1 MMESTKLTTKLAT
14 KINEPRDAEDFDYI
28 KRLARRGCLRP
39 LDVQLAGLADRIVD
53 GAESPL
59 LLAVALASR
68 AVEDGHACID
78 LADCAGRRWR
88 DLGGAEIADEAPLP
102 TWELW
107 REHLQAAAARRV
119 VGGGEDRETLLVLDG
134 SRLYLRRYW
143 RYERIVEER
152 IRALAAPRAGYSQYG
167 QQRGEPVAG
176 VDDPGSV
183 RPPRGRLQDDDAPLA
198 NCRPRTER
206 YFETLL
212 FKYFPDDPRHPE
224 AVAQQRQAARNAVS
238 RGLAILSGG
247 PGTGKTYALARI
259 VAMLA
264 ELHQRNGGALAVRIA
279 APTGKASQRV
289 VESLQGALASL
300 RGAGIPEALLDA
312 IPQEASTI
320 HRLLGTRYDSPYF
333 RHDRGNPL
341 AADLVVVDEASMVD
355 LPLMAKLLD
364 ALKPECRLLLVGDG
378 NQLASVEPG
387 RVYGDICRAAAADGP
402 LAGCLTTLTESRR
415 FPAESPIGRV
425 SAAIHADAASAWDVL
440 LAEGGAGAALEVHP
454 SGEALAETGDFAD
467 WVEAN
472 LRSYLEA
479 TEPAAALTLAGR
491 FRILC
496 ALRGGPYGVEAMNVR
511 VERILARC
519 GLNPAGRFYDHR
531 LILVTV
537 NTPALGLFNGDV
549 GVVLAERD
557 AAGARTG
564 KLLGWFT
571 GRDGA
576 PRSVPVNLLPE
587 HETAFAMTVHK
598 SQGSEF
604 PHLALV
610 LPEEGESP
618 VLTRELLYTGLTRVK
633 IEDGVGGLR
642 LYCTEAGFRAA
653 VARRTERASGLFVA

>member
-1 MMESTKLTTKLAT
+1 M
-14 KINEPRDAEDFDYI
+14 
-28 KRLARRGCLRP
+28 
-39 LDVQLAGLADRIVD
+39 
-53 GAESPL
+53 
-59 LLAVALASR
+59 
-68 AVEDGHACID
+68 
-78 LADCAGRRWR
+78 
-88 DLGGAEIADEAPLP
+88 
-102 TWELW
+102 
-107 REHLQAAAARRV
+107 
-119 VGGGEDRETLLVLDG
+119 
-134 SRLYLRRYW
+134 
-143 RYERIVEER
+143 
-152 IRALAAPRAGYSQYG
+152 
-167 QQRGEPVAG
+167 
-176 VDDPGSV
+176 
-183 RPPRGRLQDDDAPLA
+183 
-198 NCRPRTER
+198 
-206 YFETLL
+206 
-212 FKYFPDDPRHPE
+212 
-224 AVAQQRQAARNAVS
+224 
-238 RGLAILSGG
+238 
-247 PGTGKTYALARI
+247 
-259 VAMLA
+259 
-264 ELHQRNGGALAVRIA
+264 
-279 APTGKASQRV
+279 
-289 VESLQGALASL
+289 
-300 RGAGIPEALLDA
+300 
-312 IPQEASTI
+312 
-320 HRLLGTRYDSPYF
+320 
-333 RHDRGNPL
+333 
-341 AADLVVVDEASMVD
+341 
-355 LPLMAKLLD
+355 
-364 ALKPECRLLLVGDG
+364 GDG

-519 GLNPAGRFYDHR
+519 GLIPAGRFYDHR

-653 VARRTERASGLFVA
+653 VARRTERASGLLMA